1 MYILLRNYRLI
12 INYTCNDICNL
23 FSVQLTTWY
32 ASATPGI
39 NGKTKNMKDLL
50 NC

>member
-1 MYILLRNYRLI
+1 MTFVIY
-12 INYTCNDICNL
+12 
-23 FSVQLTTWY
+23 FPVQLTIWY